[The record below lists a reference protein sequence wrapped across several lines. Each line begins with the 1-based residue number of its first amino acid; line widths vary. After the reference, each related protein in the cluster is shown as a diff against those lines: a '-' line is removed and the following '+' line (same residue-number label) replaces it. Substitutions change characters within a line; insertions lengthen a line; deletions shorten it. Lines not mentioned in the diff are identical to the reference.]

1 MSAADI
7 ARRLED
13 LIAEREPHILG
24 LSGLP
29 GSGKT
34 TVARLV
40 RGAFS
45 MSLDDFYLPKAERAA
60 RGLRWR
66 GGPGSH
72 DLGLLYEVLEGL
84 RSRTAPLTIPHFDH
98 GRDDRGEP
106 TTLEAAPD
114 LVILEGWFLG
124 YGGEGY
130 GRVRDLLDLLVFI
143 DVPLEVAR
151 ARRFGRE
158 EDLRAR
164 GEGFAPDEMQAFWD
178 ESLAPNIDRI
188 VDDVRSA
195 ADVVLPA

>member
-1 MSAADI
+1 MSAAEVG
-7 ARRLED
+7 ARIEALTS
-13 LIAEREPHILG
+13 ERKPHVLG

-45 MSLDDFYLPKAERAA
+45 MSLDDFYLSKAERAE

-72 DLGLLYEVLEGL
+72 DLELLYEVLERI
-84 RSRTAPLTIPHFDH
+84 RSRTAPVTIPRFDH

-106 TTLEAAPD
+106 TTLEVVPD
-114 LVILEGWFLG
+114 LVIVEGWFLG
-124 YGGEGY
+124 YGGQGY

-143 DVPLEVAR
+143 DVPLEEAR
-151 ARRFGRE
+151 ARRFDRE
-158 EDLRAR
+158 ADLRER

-178 ESLAPNIDRI
+178 EALAPNIDLLI
-188 VDDVRSA
+188 AEVRSA
-195 ADVVLPA
+195 ADVVLSA